1 MSLYDVV
8 ADYSWSYSIE
18 KTPRPLK
25 MYQISLILCSGTVI
39 VLYYGSENKN
49 PIQKGHNLHL
59 PPKENLKRW
68 LMKYRKEKDS
78 FGTIDV
84 PESAYFGASTQRA
97 VENFPISGLTFSL
110 PFIYSLALIK
120 KCAAMVNNELGLLD
134 KKISRAIVASAQEV
148 IDGKFDDQFV
158 VDIFQ
163 TGSGTSTNMNM
174 NEVIASRANQIITG
188 KKGGKSPVHPNDHVN
203 LGQSSNDVI
212 PSTIHI
218 AAFTLIKDRLIP
230 SLVYLQKSLLHK
242 ASEFKDV
249 KKIGRTHLQDAVP
262 IFLGQEFG
270 AYARQVALGIKRIE
284 AAEHGLSELALGG
297 TAVGSGLNTHPDFAK
312 RVIALISEHS
322 KLDFKEAENHFQ
334 AQGAQDA
341 AVETSGALKTIA
353 VSLVKICNDIRWLSS
368 GPRCGLGEISIP
380 SLQPGSSIMP
390 GKINPVIPEAVI
402 QVAAQVMGNDTT
414 IMMGG
419 QSGNL
424 ELNVMLPVIAYNLL
438 QSIDLLSSGAK
449 LLAEKCITG
458 ITANRQKCMENI
470 EKSLAVAT
478 YLVPHVGYDKA
489 ALIAG
494 KADETGKSIS
504 EVVLE
509 EKILTENELTKKLF
523 SENIHVADGKDKVK
537 D

>member
-1 MSLYDVV
+1 MV
-8 ADYSWSYSIE
+8 
-18 KTPRPLK
+18 
-25 MYQISLILCSGTVI
+25 
-39 VLYYGSENKN
+39 
-49 PIQKGHNLHL
+49 
-59 PPKENLKRW
+59 
-68 LMKYRKEKDS
+68 KYRKEKDS
-78 FGTIDV
+78 LGTINV

-97 VENFPISGLTFSL
+97 VENFPVSGLTFPLS
-110 PFIYSLALIK
+110 FIYSIALIK
-120 KCAAMVNNELGLLD
+120 KYASMVNNELGLLD
-134 KKISRAIVASAQEV
+134 KEISKSIIASAQEV

-158 VDIFQ
+158 VDVFQ

-174 NEVIASRANQIITG
+174 NEVIASRANEIITG

-212 PSTIHI
+212 PSAIHI
-218 AAFTLIKDRLIP
+218 SALILIKDRLIP
-230 SLVYLQKSLLHK
+230 SLIDLNKSLSRK
-242 ASEFKDV
+242 AAEFEDV

-262 IFLGQEFG
+262 VSLGQEFAG
-270 AYARQVALGIKRIE
+270 YARQVELGIKRIE
-284 AAEHGLSELALGG
+284 AVEDSLAELALGG

-312 RVIALISEHS
+312 RVITLISEHL

-353 VSLVKICNDIRWLSS
+353 VSLVKICNDIRWLAS

-380 SLQPGSSIMP
+380 AIQPGSSIMP

-414 IMMGG
+414 IMLGG

-424 ELNVMLPVIAYNLL
+424 EMNVMLPVIVYNLL

-449 LLAEKCITG
+449 LLTEKCISG
-458 ITANRQKCMENI
+458 ITANRQKCTENI
-470 EKSLAVAT
+470 EKSLAMAT

-489 ALIAG
+489 VLIAD
-494 KADETGKSIS
+494 KAHEREMSIR

-509 EKILTENELTKKLF
+509 EKILPENELTKIIF
-523 SENIHVADGKDKVK
+523 S
-537 D
+537 